1 MEYVALGRFS
11 SVDLVDSM
19 LSSRLLHSLSEVLW
33 VEIEARCSVWYGK
46 AAGSWGWSSWF
57 DLLGAW
63 KWVNRCVIFLSIVVG
78 LDGHSVSRAS

>member
-1 MEYVALGRFS
+1 MEYVALGRLS
-11 SVDLVDSM
+11 SVVDLVDSM

-57 DLLGAW
+57 DLFW

-78 LDGHSVSRAS
+78 LDGHSVSCAS